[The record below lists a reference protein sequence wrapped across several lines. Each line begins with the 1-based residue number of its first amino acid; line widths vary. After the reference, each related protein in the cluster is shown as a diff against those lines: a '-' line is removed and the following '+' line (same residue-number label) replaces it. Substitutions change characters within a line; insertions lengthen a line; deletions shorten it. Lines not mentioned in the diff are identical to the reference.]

1 MKKLLILMLLIFAMF
16 SCHEDI
22 IIDLE
27 EGEPLIGVEGS
38 FTDEYKRH
46 EVILS
51 YTADFYNSDEIRYI
65 TGAHVVVTDGVDTIP
80 YLEQLDQPGHYLT
93 DSVAGRKRTLYTLLV
108 DVPDE
113 TAPGSFKRLSAES
126 YMADNV
132 EEIDSIV
139 LKHYSMF
146 PDLPMFDTIYMLYPY
161 FQSLPDPSIVY
172 MIKVTEDTIP
182 MNDTLLQVNSIPMAG
197 YAGYYVN
204 GPEMLEN
211 NMEIP
216 VAMVTESQLY
226 DGKLFRLDL
235 LSIPY
240 DYMMF
245 VFNVKMAMGS
255 NPMMGSP
262 TNVMTNI
269 QPSGEAVG
277 WFYAASV
284 VSKEMVYH
292 PVDLF
297 LAALFHQ
304 IP

>member
-1 MKKLLILMLLIFAMF
+1 MKKLLIPMLLVFAMF
-16 SCHEDI
+16 SCTEDFE
-22 IIDLE
+22 IDLE
-27 EGEPLIGVEGS
+27 EGSPLIGVEGS
-38 FTDEYKRH
+38 FTDECKRH

-51 YTADFYNSDEIRYI
+51 YTADFYNADEIKMV
-65 TGAHVVVTDGVDTIP
+65 TGARVRVTDGVDTIL
-80 YLEQLDQPGHYLT
+80 YLEQENQPGHYLT
-93 DSVAGRKRTLYTLLV
+93 DSVAGHKNTLYKLIV
-108 DVPDE
+108 EVPDE
-113 TAPGSFKRLSAES
+113 VEGYKRLYAES

-132 EEIDSIV
+132 DEIDSIV
-139 LKHYSMF
+139 LKRTSMF
-146 PDLPMFDTIYMLYPY
+146 PNLPMWDTIFMLYPY

-172 MIKVTEDTIP
+172 MIKVMQDTVP
-182 MNDTLLQVNSIPMAG
+182 QNDTLLKANSIPMAG

-211 NMEIP
+211 TSEIP
-216 VAMVTESQLY
+216 VAMMTLSELHDDMY
-226 DGKLFRLDL
+226 IRLDL

-245 VFNVKMAMGS
+245 VFNVKMAMGN
-255 NPMMGSP
+255 NPMMGAP

-292 PVDLF
+292 MED
-297 LAALFHQ
+297 
-304 IP
+304 

>member
-1 MKKLLILMLLIFAMF
+1 MKTKLLLLLMLTLFMF
-16 SCHEDI
+16 SCREDI
-22 IIDLE
+22 VIDLE
-27 EGEPLIGVEGS
+27 EGSPLIGVEGAI
-38 FTDEYKRH
+38 TDEFKRH

-51 YTADFYNSDEIRYI
+51 NTTDFYHAGEIKMI
-65 TGAHVVVTDGVDTIP
+65 TGARVAVTDGVDTIP
-80 YLEQLDQPGHYLT
+80 YFEQIDQPGHYLT
-93 DSVAGRKRTLYTLLV
+93 DSVAGKKNTLYTLLV

-113 TAPGSFKRLSAES
+113 NLEGAFRHLYAES
-126 YMADNV
+126 RMNDNV

-139 LKHYSMF
+139 LKPNPLF
-146 PDLPMFDTIYMLYPY
+146 AGLPLKDTIYMLYPY

-172 MIKVTEDTIP
+172 MIHVSEDGVP
-182 MNDTLLQVNSIPMAG
+182 QNDTLLKANSIPMAG

-216 VAMVTESQLY
+216 VAMMKSSELF
-226 DGKLFRLDL
+226 DGEVIRLDL

-240 DYMMF
+240 DYMLF

-255 NPMMGSP
+255 NPLLGPP

-269 QPSGEAVG
+269 QPSGLAVG

-284 VSKEMVYH
+284 VSKELIYH
-292 PVDLF
+292 SNE
-297 LAALFHQ
+297 
-304 IP
+304 

>member
-1 MKKLLILMLLIFAMF
+1 MKKLLVSLMLIFTML
-16 SCHEDI
+16 SCREDI

-27 EGEPLIGVEGS
+27 EGNPLIGVEGS
-38 FTDEYKRH
+38 FTDEFKRH

-51 YTADFYNSDEIRYI
+51 YTADFYNADEIKMV
-65 TGAHVVVTDGVDTIP
+65 TGAKVVVTDGVDTIP
-80 YLEQLDQPGHYLT
+80 YYEQLDQPGHYLT
-93 DSVAGRKRTLYTLLV
+93 DSVAGHKKTLYRLLV
-108 DVPDE
+108 ELPDE
-113 TAPGSFKRLSAES
+113 ADGSKLLYAES
-126 YMADNV
+126 YMNDNV
-132 EEIDSIV
+132 EQIDSIV
-139 LKHYSMF
+139 LKRSSLF
-146 PDLPMFDTIYMLYPY
+146 PNSPMLDTIYMLYPY

-172 MIKVTEDTIP
+172 MIHITEDTIP
-182 MNDTLLQVNSIPMAG
+182 QNDTLLRVTSIPMAG

-216 VAMVTESQLY
+216 VSVITESHLY
-226 DGKLFRLDL
+226 DGKYIRLDL

-255 NPMMGSP
+255 NPMMGPP
-262 TNVMTNI
+262 TNVMTNM
-269 QPSGEAVG
+269 QPAGEAVG

-292 PVDLF
+292 P
-297 LAALFHQ
+297 Q
-304 IP
+304 

>member
-1 MKKLLILMLLIFAMF
+1 MKKVKLIVLLLLVGLF

-22 IIDLE
+22 LIDLE
-27 EGEPLIGVEGS
+27 EGSPLIGVEGS

-51 YTADFYNSDEIRYI
+51 YTADFYNADEIRMI
-65 TGAHVVVTDGVDTIP
+65 TGAKVAVTDGVDTIP
-80 YLEQLDQPGHYLT
+80 YLEQMDRPGHYLT
-93 DSVAGRKRTLYTLLV
+93 DSVAGHKNTLYKLLV
-108 DVPDE
+108 EVPDE
-113 TAPGSFKRLSAES
+113 IEGIKHLYAES

-139 LKHYSMF
+139 LKRSSMF
-146 PDLPMFDTIYMLYPY
+146 PNMPMMDTIYMLYPY

-182 MNDTLLQVNSIPMAG
+182 QNDTLLQVNSIPMAG

-240 DYMMF
+240 DYMLF

-255 NPMMGSP
+255 NPMMGPP

-269 QPSGEAVG
+269 QPSAEAVG
-277 WFYAASV
+277 FFYAASV

-292 PVDLF
+292 PKE
-297 LAALFHQ
+297 
-304 IP
+304 

>member
-1 MKKLLILMLLIFAMF
+1 MKRLLIPILLVFAMF
-16 SCHEDI
+16 SCREDFM
-22 IIDLE
+22 IDLE

-46 EVILS
+46 EMILS
-51 YTADFYNSDEIRYI
+51 YTADFYNSDEIKYI

-80 YLEQLDQPGHYLT
+80 YWEQVDQPGHYLT
-93 DSVAGRKRTLYTLLV
+93 DSVAGHKNTLYQLLV
-108 DVPDE
+108 EIPDE
-113 TAPGSFKRLSAES
+113 VEGTKHLFAES
-126 YMADNV
+126 YMNDNV

-146 PDLPMFDTIYMLYPY
+146 PGLPMFDTIYMLYPY

-182 MNDTLLQVNSIPMAG
+182 MNDTLLQANSIPMAG

-255 NPMMGSP
+255 NPMMGP
-262 TNVMTNI
+262 PANVMTNI
-269 QPSGEAVG
+269 QPSGSAVG

-284 VSKEMVYH
+284 VSKEMIYSR
-292 PVDLF
+292 
-297 LAALFHQ
+297 Q
-304 IP
+304 

>member
-1 MKKLLILMLLIFAMF
+1 MKRLLLYLLLVFAMF
-16 SCHEDI
+16 SCREEI

-27 EGEPLIGVEGS
+27 EGESLIGVEGS

-51 YTADFYNSDEIRYI
+51 YTADFYNADEIRMI
-65 TGAHVVVTDGVDTIP
+65 TGAKVVVTDGVDTIP
-80 YLEQLDQPGHYLT
+80 YLEQADQPGHYLT
-93 DSVAGRKRTLYTLLV
+93 DSVAGHKNTLYKLLV
-108 DVPDE
+108 EVPDAVE
-113 TAPGSFKRLSAES
+113 GKKILSAES
-126 YMADNV
+126 YMQDNV

-139 LKHYSMF
+139 LKHYELI
-146 PDLPMFDTIYMLYPY
+146 PGLPIWDTIYMLYPY

-182 MNDTLLQVNSIPMAG
+182 QNDTLLKVNTIPMAG

-204 GPEMLEN
+204 GPEMLEK

-226 DGKLFRLDL
+226 DGKFFRLDL

-255 NPMMGSP
+255 NPMMGPP

-269 QPSGEAVG
+269 QPQGEAVG
-277 WFYAASV
+277 FFYAASV
-284 VSKEMVYH
+284 VSKEMIYH
-292 PVDLF
+292 TE
-297 LAALFHQ
+297 
-304 IP
+304 

>member
-1 MKKLLILMLLIFAMF
+1 MKRLMLYLLLVFAMF
-16 SCHEDI
+16 SCREEI
-22 IIDLE
+22 VIDLE

-46 EVILS
+46 EVILN
-51 YTADFYNSDEIRYI
+51 YTADFYNADEIRMI
-65 TGAHVVVTDGVDTIP
+65 TGAKVVVTDGVDTIP
-80 YLEQLDQPGHYLT
+80 YLEQPGQPGHYLT
-93 DSVAGRKRTLYTLLV
+93 DSVAGHKNTLYKLLV
-108 DVPDE
+108 EVPDAVE
-113 TAPGSFKRLSAES
+113 GKKFLSAES
-126 YMADNV
+126 YMQDNV

-139 LKHYSMF
+139 LKHYELI
-146 PDLPMFDTIYMLYPY
+146 PGLPIWDTIYMLYPY

-182 MNDTLLQVNSIPMAG
+182 QNDTLLKVNTIPMAG

-204 GPEMLEN
+204 GPEMLEK

-255 NPMMGSP
+255 NPMMGPP

-269 QPSGEAVG
+269 QPQGEAVG
-277 WFYAASV
+277 FFYAASV
-284 VSKEMVYH
+284 VSKEMIYH
-292 PVDLF
+292 TE
-297 LAALFHQ
+297 
-304 IP
+304 

>member
-1 MKKLLILMLLIFAMF
+1 MKKLKLIVLILLLGLF
-16 SCHEDI
+16 SCREDI
-22 IIDLE
+22 VIDLE
-27 EGEPLIGVEGS
+27 EGRPLIGVEGAI
-38 FTDEYKRH
+38 TDELKRH

-51 YTADFYNSDEIRYI
+51 YTADFYNSGEVEYI
-65 TGAHVVVTDGVDTIP
+65 TGALVSVTDGVDTIP
-80 YLEQLDQPGHYLT
+80 YYEQFDQPGHYLT
-93 DSVAGRKRTLYTLLV
+93 DSVAGHKNTLYKLLV
-108 DVPDE
+108 EIPDE
-113 TAPGSFKRLSAES
+113 VEGTRHLYAES
-126 YMADNV
+126 YMNDNV

-139 LKHYSMF
+139 LKNNSMF
-146 PDLPMFDTIYMLYPY
+146 PGLTIFDTIYMLYPY

-182 MNDTLLQVNSIPMAG
+182 KNDTLLYTTSIPMSG

-216 VAMVTESQLY
+216 VAMMTESELY
-226 DGKLFRLDL
+226 DGKYIRLDL
-235 LSIPY
+235 LSIPF

-245 VFNVKMAMGS
+245 VFSVKLAMGN
-255 NPMMGSP
+255 NPMMGPP

-284 VSKEMVYH
+284 VSKEMIYH
-292 PVDLF
+292 PVE
-297 LAALFHQ
+297 
-304 IP
+304 

>member
-1 MKKLLILMLLIFAMF
+1 MKKKICFILLMLLLAMF
-16 SCHEDI
+16 SCREDI

-27 EGEPLIGVEGS
+27 EGSPLIGVEGS
-38 FTDEYKRH
+38 FTDEFKRH

-51 YTADFYNSDEIRYI
+51 YTADFYNADEIKMI
-65 TGAHVVVTDGVDTIP
+65 TGAKVAVTDGVDTIP
-80 YLEQLDQPGHYLT
+80 YLEQMDQPGHYLT
-93 DSVAGRKRTLYTLLV
+93 DSVAGHKKTLYTLLV
-108 DVPDE
+108 DVPNE
-113 TAPGSFKRLSAES
+113 NLEGTFKRFYAES
-126 YMADNV
+126 YMNDNV
-132 EEIDSIV
+132 DEIDSIV
-139 LKHYSMF
+139 LKRSLMF
-146 PDLPMFDTIYMLYPY
+146 PDAPMFDTIYMLYPY

-172 MIKVTEDTIP
+172 MIKVTEDSIP
-182 MNDTLLQVNSIPMAG
+182 QNDTLLQVNSIPMAG

-216 VAMVTESQLY
+216 VAMLTESQLY
-226 DGKLFRLDL
+226 DGKQIRLDL

-255 NPMMGSP
+255 NPMMGPP

-292 PVDLF
+292 P
-297 LAALFHQ
+297 
-304 IP
+304 

>member
-1 MKKLLILMLLIFAMF
+1 MKKLLILMLLVFAMF
-16 SCHEDI
+16 SCREEI
-22 IIDLE
+22 MIDLE
-27 EGEPLIGVEGS
+27 EGSPLIGVEGS

-65 TGAHVVVTDGVDTIP
+65 TGAHIVVTDGVDTIP
-80 YLEQLDQPGHYLT
+80 YIEQTDQPGHYLT
-93 DSVAGRKRTLYTLLV
+93 DSVAGKKKTLYTLLV
-108 DVPDE
+108 DIPDE
-113 TAPGSFKRLSAES
+113 VEGNKHLYAES
-126 YMADNV
+126 YMADNI

-146 PDLPMFDTIYMLYPY
+146 PNLPMFDTIYMLYPY

-172 MIKVTEDTIP
+172 MVKITEDTIP
-182 MNDTLLQVNSIPMAG
+182 MNDTLLQATSIPMAG

-204 GPEMLEN
+204 GPEMLEE

-216 VAMVTESQLY
+216 VCMITESQLY
-226 DGKLFRLDL
+226 DGKIIRLDL

-255 NPMMGSP
+255 NPMMGPP

-269 QPSGEAVG
+269 QPSAEAVG
-277 WFYAASV
+277 FFYAASV

-292 PVDLF
+292 PKE
-297 LAALFHQ
+297 
-304 IP
+304 